1 MSTLKSN
8 PMPTQK
14 STMIIKGGYVFD
26 PLNEINGDVKDIFIK
41 DRKVVADLSAV
52 EAREATVIDASDKT
66 VMPGGVDSHAHLAGP
81 KVNAGRLM
89 RPEDHYKSVR
99 AKTALTHSGSGYTI
113 PSVYKQGY
121 DYAAMG
127 YTTVF
132 EAAMPPLEARHTH
145 EEMRATPVL
154 DMGAY
159 MVLGNNWFIMRYLRD
174 GDIEKAAAYTAWMM
188 KTHKAYGI
196 KCVNPAGVEN
206 WGWAKNVHS
215 LDEPNIHFEMTP
227 REVIHG
233 LAEVNE
239 LLGMPMSIHLHTNNL
254 GHPGN
259 WEITKDSLAIPAGVT
274 PRPKADVDWAETKM
288 NARRRQSVYLA
299 HAQFSTF
306 GGTSWRDFQS
316 GVKGVVDYVNQV
328 DHVVIDNGAVP
339 FGPATAMTGDGP
351 AIHDLYML
359 SGQKWSNTDVEME
372 CGSGVIPFLY
382 LKSSPISSIQW
393 AMGLELLLLIND
405 PWKTIMTTDHPN
417 GGVFTQYPQVITWLM
432 SKKAREDTAKEC
444 HKWAYDKSSLGGV
457 DREMSLYDI
466 AILTR
471 ANAARTIGMSYRKG
485 HLGVGADGDVTVY
498 DLDPTKLNVND
509 PASIVRTFARPEFTV
524 KDGEI
529 IARKGEIV
537 AVPEG
542 KRFYCRPQV
551 DAELEKEML
560 KDVKEWFKYYTV
572 GFANYPVPD
581 KFLKNPVPI
590 EVNRPVEAMA
600 RR

>member
-1 MSTLKSN
+1 MADATG
-8 PMPTQK
+8 T
-14 STMIIKGGYVFD
+14 TIIKNGYVFD
-26 PLNEINGDVKDIFIK
+26 PLNAINGDVKDIFIK
-41 DRKVVADLSAV
+41 NGKVVSSLTSA
-52 EAREATVIDASDKT
+52 EQRDATIIDATGKT
-66 VMPGGVDSHAHLAGP
+66 VMPGGVDSHSHVAGA

-99 AKTALTHSGSGYTI
+99 TKTGITHCGSGYTV

-145 EEMRATPVL
+145 EEMRSTPIL

-159 MVLGNNWFIMRYLRD
+159 MVFGNNWFIMRYLKE
-174 GDIEKAAAYTAWMM
+174 GDVEKAAAYVAWMM
-188 KTHKAYGI
+188 RTHKAYGI

-206 WGWAKNVHS
+206 WGWAKNVHG
-215 LDEPNIHFEMTP
+215 LDEPNIHFEVTP
-227 REVIHG
+227 RELIRG

-239 LLGMPMSIHLHTNNL
+239 MLGLPMSLHLHTNNL

-259 WEITKDSLAIPAGVT
+259 WEITRDSLAIPSDIKPCQKTGVE
-274 PRPKADVDWAETKM
+274 WAETKM
-288 NARRRQSVYLA
+288 NSHRKQSVYLA
-299 HAQFSTF
+299 HAQFSAF

-316 GVKGVVDYVNQV
+316 GVAGLVDYVNKC

-372 CGSGVIPFLY
+372 CGSGVIPFVY

-417 GGVFTQYPQVITWLM
+417 GGVFTQYPQVMTWLM
-432 SKKAREDTAKEC
+432 SKKARDDTAREC

-457 DREMSLYDI
+457 EREMNLYEM

-471 ANAARTIGMSYRKG
+471 ANPACTIGMAYRKG

-498 DLDPTKLNVND
+498 DIDPSKLNLND
-509 PASIVRTFARPEFTV
+509 TTTLTARLARPDFTV
-524 KDGEI
+524 KDGRI
-529 IARKGEIV
+529 VARRGEIV

-542 KRFYCRPQV
+542 RRYYCKPYV
-551 DAELEKEML
+551 DDALEKEML
-560 KDVKEWFKYYTV
+560 ADVKDWFKYYTV
-572 GFANYPVPD
+572 GFANYPVPE
-581 KFLKNPVPI
+581 KYLKNPVAI
-590 EVNRPVEAMA
+590 PVHADGAEALA

>member
-1 MSTLKSN
+1 MAAT
-8 PMPTQK
+8 
-14 STMIIKGGYVFD
+14 IIKNGYVFD
-26 PLNEINGDVKDIFIK
+26 PLNGIDGEVKDIFIR
-41 DRKVVADLSAV
+41 DGKVVASLSGA
-52 EAREATVIDASDKT
+52 EARDATIIDATGKT
-66 VMPGGVDSHAHLAGP
+66 VMPGGVDSHSHVAGA

-99 AKTALTHSGSGYTI
+99 AKTDITHSGSGYTV

-145 EEMRATPVL
+145 EEMRSTPIL

-159 MVLGNNWFIMRYLRD
+159 MVFGNNWFIMRYLKD
-174 GDIEKAAAYTAWMM
+174 GDVEKAAAYVAWMM
-188 KTHKAYGI
+188 RTHKAYGI

-206 WGWAKNVHS
+206 WGWAKNVHG
-215 LDEPNIHFEMTP
+215 LDDHNIHFDITP
-227 REVIHG
+227 REVIRG

-239 LLGMPMSIHLHTNNL
+239 LLGLPMSLHLHTNNL

-259 WEITKDSLAIPAGVT
+259 WEITRDSLQITSGMD
-274 PRPKADVDWAETKM
+274 PKNKTEVEWAETKE
-288 NARRRQSVYLA
+288 NARRKQCVYLA
-299 HAQFSTF
+299 HAQFSSF
-306 GGTSWRDFQS
+306 GGTSWRDFGS
-316 GVKGVVDYVNQV
+316 GVKGLVDYVNGA

-359 SGQKWSNTDVEME
+359 SGQKWANCDIELE
-372 CGSGVIPFLY
+372 CGSGVISLMY
-382 LKSSPISSIQW
+382 LKGSPISAVQW
-393 AMGLELLLLIND
+393 AMGLELLLLVKD

-432 SKKAREDTAKEC
+432 SKKARDDTAKEC
-444 HKWAYDKSSLGGV
+444 HKWAYDRSSLGGV
-457 DREMSLYDI
+457 DRELSLYEI

-471 ANAARTIGMSYRKG
+471 ANSARTIGMSYRKG

-509 PASIVRTFARPEFTV
+509 PAALMQKFARPYYTV
-524 KDGEI
+524 KDGQVV
-529 IARKGEIV
+529 AKQGQIV
-537 AVPEG
+537 AVPKG
-542 KRFYCRPQV
+542 RRYYCRPYLD
-551 DAELEKEML
+551 DALEKEML
-560 KDVKEWFKYYTV
+560 VDVKNWFKYYTL
-572 GFANYPVPD
+572 GFSNYPVPE
-581 KFLKNPVPI
+581 KYLINPVPI
-590 EVNRPVEAMA
+590 QVNKPLEAVV

>member
-1 MSTLKSN
+1 MTATTN
-8 PMPTQK
+8 NT
-14 STMIIKGGYVFD
+14 TIIRNGHVFD
-26 PLNEINGDVKDIFIK
+26 PLNEINGDIKDIFIK
-41 DRKVVADLSAV
+41 DGKVVSRLTSA
-52 EAREATVIDASDKT
+52 EQRDATIIDATGKT
-66 VMPGGVDSHAHLAGP
+66 VMPGGVDSHSHVAGA

-99 AKTALTHSGSGYTI
+99 RKTALTHSGSGYTV

-145 EEMRATPVL
+145 EEMRSTPIL

-159 MVLGNNWFIMRYLRD
+159 LVLGNNWFIMRCLKE
-174 GDIEKAAAYTAWMM
+174 GDVEKAAAYVAWMM
-188 KTHKAYGI
+188 RTHKAYGI

-206 WGWAKNVHS
+206 WGWAKNVHG
-215 LDEPNIHFEMTP
+215 LDEPNIHFEVTS
-227 REVIHG
+227 REIIHG

-239 LLGMPMSIHLHTNNL
+239 LLGLPMSLHLHTNNL

-259 WEITKDSLAIPAGVT
+259 WEITRDSLAIPSDIKPSQKTQVE
-274 PRPKADVDWAETKM
+274 WAETKM
-288 NARRRQSVYLA
+288 NSRRKQSVYLA
-299 HAQFSTF
+299 HAQFSAF
-306 GGTSWRDFQS
+306 GGSSWRDFQS
-316 GVKGVVDYVNQV
+316 GVAGLVDYVNKS

-372 CGSGVIPFLY
+372 CGSGVIPFVY

-417 GGVFTQYPQVITWLM
+417 GGVFTQYPQVMTWLM
-432 SKKAREDTAKEC
+432 SKKARDDTAKEC

-457 DREMSLYDI
+457 DREMSLYEM

-471 ANAARTIGMSYRKG
+471 ANPACTIGMANRKG
-485 HLGVGADGDVTVY
+485 HLGFGADGDVTIY
-498 DLDPTKLNVND
+498 DIDPGKLNLND
-509 PASIVRTFARPEFTV
+509 TAALTARLARPDFTV
-524 KDGEI
+524 KDGRI
-529 IARKGEIV
+529 VARQGEIV
-537 AVPEG
+537 AIPEG
-542 KRFYCRPQV
+542 RRYYCRPHV
-551 DAELEKEML
+551 DDALEKEMMAEV
-560 KDVKEWFKYYTV
+560 KDWFKYYTV
-572 GFANYPVPD
+572 GFANYPVPE
-581 KFLKNPVPI
+581 KYLKNPVAI
-590 EVNRPVEAMA
+590 PVCATEAEAPA

>member
-1 MSTLKSN
+1 
-8 PMPTQK
+8 
-14 STMIIKGGYVFD
+14 
-26 PLNEINGDVKDIFIK
+26 
-41 DRKVVADLSAV
+41 VAGA
-52 EAREATVIDASDKT
+52 
-66 VMPGGVDSHAHLAGP
+66 

-99 AKTALTHSGSGYTI
+99 RKTDITHCGSGYTV
-113 PSVYKQGY
+113 PSVYRQGY

-145 EEMRATPVL
+145 EEMRSTPIL

-159 MVLGNNWFIMRYLRD
+159 LVLGNNWFVMRYLKE
-174 GDIEKAAAYTAWMM
+174 GDVEKAAAYVTWMM
-188 KTHKAYGI
+188 RTHKAYGI

-206 WGWAKNVHS
+206 WGWAKNVHG
-215 LDEPNIHFEMTP
+215 LDEPNIHFEITS
-227 REVIHG
+227 REIIHG

-239 LLGMPMSIHLHTNNL
+239 LLGMPMSLHLHTNNL

-259 WEITKDSLAIPAGVT
+259 WEITRDSLAIPSDIKPCQKTHVG
-274 PRPKADVDWAETKM
+274 WAETKM
-288 NARRRQSVYLA
+288 DSRRKQSVYLA
-299 HAQFSTF
+299 HAQFSAF

-316 GVKGVVDYVNQV
+316 GASGLVDYVNKS

-372 CGSGVIPFLY
+372 CGSGVIPFVY

-432 SKKAREDTAKEC
+432 SKKARDDTSREC
-444 HKWAYDKSSLGGV
+444 HKWAYDKSSLGSV
-457 DREMSLYDI
+457 DREMSLYEI

-471 ANAARTIGMSYRKG
+471 ANPARTIGIAYCKG
-485 HLGVGADGDVTVY
+485 HLGAGADGDVTVY
-498 DLDPTKLNVND
+498 DIDPDKLNLND
-509 PASIVRTFARPEFTV
+509 TAALTAQLARPDYTV
-524 KDGEI
+524 KDGRI
-529 IARKGEIV
+529 VARQGEIV

-542 KRFYCRPQV
+542 RRYYCRPYV
-551 DAELEKEML
+551 DDALEKEML
-560 KDVKEWFKYYTV
+560 SDVKDWFKYYTV

-581 KFLKNPVPI
+581 KYLKNPVAIP
-590 EVNRPVEAMA
+590 VNNPQEAEA
-600 RR
+600 LVRR